1 MPEGGS
7 GGLYARYPASLLSA
21 IGMNEQHEHL
31 PSI

>member
-1 MPEGGS
+1 MPEGG
-7 GGLYARYPASLLSA
+7 LAVYYARYPASLLSA